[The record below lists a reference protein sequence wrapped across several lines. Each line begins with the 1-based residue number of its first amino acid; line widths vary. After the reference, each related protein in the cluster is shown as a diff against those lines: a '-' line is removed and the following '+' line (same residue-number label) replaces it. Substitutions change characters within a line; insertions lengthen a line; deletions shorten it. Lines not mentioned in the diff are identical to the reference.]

1 MKKMKIL
8 GKLFKSKE
16 EKVNPVEMPFE
27 NENEILMGYCKK
39 FEKILEDDGFK
50 GFSVWIT
57 GDITLYTMPEIVV
70 EEYTFKTKG

>member
-1 MKKMKIL
+1 MKIL

-16 EKVNPVEMPFE
+16 EKVKPVEMPFE
-27 NENEILMGYCKK
+27 TENEILMRYCKK

-57 GDITLYTMPEIVV
+57 GDITEDTIPDTVI
-70 EEYTFKTKG
+70 EEYTFKV